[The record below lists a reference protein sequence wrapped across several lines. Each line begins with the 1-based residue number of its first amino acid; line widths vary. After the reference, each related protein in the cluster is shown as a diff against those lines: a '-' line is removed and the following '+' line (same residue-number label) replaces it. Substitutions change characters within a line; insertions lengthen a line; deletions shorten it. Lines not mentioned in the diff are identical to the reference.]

1 MINKASTSA
10 GTQGGMKVA
19 ALPVSVLS
27 TSSAPLGKG
36 VPPPVP
42 PNKPAMSA
50 LYKPLTAALK
60 LGGVVG
66 NSSSDN
72 GIASI
77 SGDQQK

>member
-1 MINKASTSA
+1 
-10 GTQGGMKVA
+10 MKVA
-19 ALPVSVLS
+19 ASPVSVLS
-27 TSSAPLGKG
+27 ASSAPLGKG

-60 LGGVVG
+60 LGGVSVVG

-77 SGDQQK
+77 SGDQPK